1 MQALVVHAHPIP
13 GSYSHAIRDAAVAGL
28 RSAGHAVHIVDLYEL
43 DYRPWMTDDEHRRY
57 ESIGGE
63 HPDVQVAEHIA
74 LLRNADILVLVYPT
88 WWAGLPTIMKG
99 WLDRTML
106 PGVAFELDPKT
117 NKVRGTLDLVHLVG
131 ITTYGSPAWYLRV
144 FGDAGRRTV
153 TRTIR
158 LACRRSTR
166 TTWRSLDQLDGR
178 TDADRQR
185 FLSEIEATCAAL
197 GTLAPSRIG
206 FRR

>member
-1 MQALVVHAHPIP
+1 MLALVVHAHPIP

-28 RSAGHAVHIVDLYEL
+28 QSAGHEVHIVDLYEL

-57 ESIGGE
+57 DTIAEA
-63 HPDVQVAEHIA
+63 HPDPQVAKHIT
-74 LLRNADILVLVYPT
+74 LLNDAHILVLVYPT
-88 WWAGLPTIMKG
+88 WWAGLPAIMKG
-99 WLDRTML
+99 WFDRTML
-106 PGVAFELDPKT
+106 PGVAFRLDQET
-117 NKVRGTLDLVHLVG
+117 NKARGILDLVHLVG

-153 TRTIR
+153 TRTLR
-158 LACRRSTR
+158 LTCGRSTK
-166 TTWRSLDQLDGR
+166 TTWRSLDRLDGR

-185 FLSEIEATCAAL
+185 FLSEVETTCAAL
-197 GTLAPSRIG
+197 DALGPSKVG